1 MSSGFADVCAGYATV
16 LEALSLETLD
26 SLRARLSADI
36 CFRDPFTDIRGIEPV
51 VGVFARLFETC
62 GDISFRIRSTAPAE
76 PVCFYAWTMDFTFRN
91 RRFSIDGV
99 SEVAF
104 DEAGKVRSHID
115 HWDAAG
121 GLYER
126 LPLIGAVLRH
136 LRRRLGGHR

>member
-1 MSSGFADVCAGYATV
+1 
-16 LEALSLETLD
+16 
-26 SLRARLSADI
+26 
-36 CFRDPFTDIRGIEPV
+36 
-51 VGVFARLFETC
+51 
-62 GDISFRIRSTAPAE
+62 
-76 PVCFYAWTMDFTFRN
+76 MDFTFRN